1 MDWFLCD
8 NGLRH
13 ERVTPDVKGLILSF
27 FETAYR
33 CILGGLQFI
42 INSIQYS
49 NSSENIHRWV
59 DTIRFRDTAIQISYL
74 GWERGIN

>member
-27 FETAYR
+27 FEIAYR

-49 NSSENIHRWV
+49 NSSENIHR
-59 DTIRFRDTAIQISYL
+59 
-74 GWERGIN
+74 